1 VSAATANVE
10 SKAFGVER
18 IISQP
23 VKPLLLHSSAAPA
36 VDPTVVELKEDAR
49 IPRRQI
55 SDTAQF
61 AVIPTAL
68 YLATNSAR
76 RFFERRVSRITRA
89 WGSPNSPL
97 TVRAGWNLG
106 KR

>member
-1 VSAATANVE
+1 PSVKTKRLVVE
-10 SKAFGVER
+10 LL
-18 IISQP
+18 ITQP

-49 IPRRQI
+49 APRRQI

-68 YLATNSAR
+68 YPATNSAR

-89 WGSPNSPL
+89 LGSPNSPL